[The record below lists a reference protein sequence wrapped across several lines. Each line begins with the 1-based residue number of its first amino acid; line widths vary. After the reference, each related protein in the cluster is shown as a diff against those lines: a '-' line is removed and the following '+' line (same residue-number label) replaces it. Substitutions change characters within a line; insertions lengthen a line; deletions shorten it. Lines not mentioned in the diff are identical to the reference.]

1 MRRRNT
7 GCDVRWIGL
16 AALAAA
22 ALGSSH
28 AWAAGDFPLASCKGW
43 NGTVVERDGIDTARA
58 TAQGIV
64 TKADL
69 QEYCERDPGGE
80 TKQYG
85 GKLTTAQCVA
95 KYLRSEGRPT
105 MTAEANCRSGTVS
118 YRYGDRQGGK
128 TRFPLGPDA
137 DTSCASGMPPLVE
150 QFKLLCPAAAKR
162 LKVE

>member
-1 MRRRNT
+1 MRLT
-7 GCDVRWIGL
+7 VYSL
-16 AALAAA
+16 TALAVSGMPT
-22 ALGSSH
+22 L
-28 AWAAGDFPLASCKGW
+28 AAGDFPLASCKGW

-58 TAQGIV
+58 TMRGIV

-95 KYLRSEGRPT
+95 NYLRSEGRAT
-105 MTAEANCRSGTVS
+105 MAAEANCRAGTVS
-118 YRYGDRQGGK
+118 YRYGDRQTG
-128 TRFPLGPDA
+128 RAHFPQGADA
-137 DTSCASGMPPLVE
+137 DTSCASGMPPLIE
-150 QFKLLCPAAAKR
+150 QFKMLCPATAKR